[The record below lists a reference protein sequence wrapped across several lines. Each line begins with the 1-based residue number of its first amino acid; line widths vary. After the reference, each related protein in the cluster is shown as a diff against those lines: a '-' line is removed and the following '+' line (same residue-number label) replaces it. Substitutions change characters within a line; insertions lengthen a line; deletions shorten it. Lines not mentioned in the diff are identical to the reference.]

1 LLDILPAQLRDLAEQ
16 LEELHG
22 DLSSQEYPAYASD
35 IGAGAALTQEIG
47 KSLMS
52 LSGALMGQLE
62 HVIGTTSARMQR
74 YQPDLQKRCD
84 KLSDENVQ
92 LSKALM
98 EARKQLGEYAASRVV
113 KRHDQ
118 GDQTMKDTRD
128 PITKIMD
135 HPRYEETLDTFNRVV
150 GMFSDAQATRANFEQ
165 AKLEK
170 TTSLDCLKLALQVLH
185 EQSVQLGELALSKA
199 HGAPGPVSKLDEEQE
214 FANLRE
220 AFERGR
226 ETGREEAADAS
237 SSAFAGARET
247 VFKLAAILGIDAEG
261 PEHLF
266 DRIKEMPDPRDGA
279 APRRFLLPD
288 GKYTDVM
295 QEALTAW
302 YLKAPADV
310 RGVAE
315 VTAAEQRKEEI
326 ETQLNAQGRFS
337 TEYRREPGDLASE
350 ALLDELED
358 QRLREEGHGDE

>member
-1 LLDILPAQLRDLAEQ
+1 
-16 LEELHG
+16 
-22 DLSSQEYPAYASD
+22 
-35 IGAGAALTQEIG
+35 
-47 KSLMS
+47 
-52 LSGALMGQLE
+52 
-62 HVIGTTSARMQR
+62 
-74 YQPDLQKRCD
+74 
-84 KLSDENVQ
+84 
-92 LSKALM
+92 
-98 EARKQLGEYAASRVV
+98 
-113 KRHDQ
+113 
-118 GDQTMKDTRD
+118 MKDTRD
-128 PITKIMD
+128 PVTKIMD
-135 HPRYEETLDTFNRVV
+135 HPRYGETLDTLSRVA
-150 GMFSDAQATRANFEQ
+150 GMFRDAQATRANSEQ
-165 AKLEK
+165 SKLEK
-170 TTSLDCLKLALQVLH
+170 TTSLDCLKVALEVLH
-185 EQSVQLGELALSKA
+185 EQSVQLGELALNKT
-199 HGAPGPVSKLDEEQE
+199 HGALGPASKIDEERE
-214 FANLRE
+214 FADLRE

-226 ETGREEAADAS
+226 EKGRDEALDAS

-310 RGVAE
+310 RGDAE
-315 VTAAEQRKEEI
+315 TTAAWNRKAEI

-358 QRLREEGHGDE
+358 QRLREEGHGDG